1 MAKYEMEYTVTFEM
15 QEIANPGNVL
25 VEVNEGSR
33 CFEGDDISEAIENL
47 NSAWEEALEEKWVSV
62 PDEFYDE
69 DYECLNAD
77 LQIYCVTLIDKEI

>member
-1 MAKYEMEYTVTFEM
+1 MPKYEMEYTVKFEM
-15 QEIANPGNVL
+15 QEIANPDNIL
-25 VEVNEGSR
+25 TEENDGSR

-77 LQIYCVTLIDKEI
+77 LQIYKVTLMEDE